1 MGSRLALSVLLA
13 LLTYH
18 AAQSTDSTLSYRD
31 DEHFL
36 SWCAKFCGSEEDE
49 YRARIYPTWRENAD
63 YVQKHNALG
72 LSYSLSLN
80 GFAHLVSLL
89 QQPLQFYYYCARLE
103 KLVPQSR

>member
-1 MGSRLALSVLLA
+1 MDSRLALSVLLV
-13 LLTYH
+13 LFTYH
-18 AAQSTDSTLSYRD
+18 AAQGTDSSLSYRD

-36 SWCAKFCGSEEDE
+36 SWCSEFCESEEDG

-80 GFAHLVSLL
+80 RFAHLVSLL
-89 QQPLQFYYYCARLE
+89 QQPAI
-103 KLVPQSR
+103 